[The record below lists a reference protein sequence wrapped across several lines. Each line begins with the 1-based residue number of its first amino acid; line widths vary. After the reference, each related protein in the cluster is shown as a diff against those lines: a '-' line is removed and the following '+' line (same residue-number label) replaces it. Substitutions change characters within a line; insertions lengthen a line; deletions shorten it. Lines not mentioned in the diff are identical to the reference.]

1 MTLSLARSQCPILT
15 LCRIDE
21 ATPTPR
27 AADATEPM
35 IAFTLHVARA
45 PTIAAPVETQ
55 AFALYNVFPT
65 HLMHAMPDRLLWF
78 KLQPVSAEKTIVTT
92 YALVHPN
99 TLEMDDFE
107 SVREDQKVIMDQ
119 INKED
124 IAVNTMQQI
133 GARSGK
139 VKPGRLNAK
148 LEKALWQLNSW
159 VAAKLTR

>member
-1 MTLSLARSQCPILT
+1 
-15 LCRIDE
+15 
-21 ATPTPR
+21 
-27 AADATEPM
+27 
-35 IAFTLHVARA
+35 
-45 PTIAAPVETQ
+45 
-55 AFALYNVFPT
+55 
-65 HLMHAMPDRLLWF
+65 MHAMPDRLLWF

-107 SVREDQKVIMDQ
+107 SVREDRKVIMDQ